1 MKRHNETKKNRVETV
16 KKRMC
21 LKETRS
27 ETNIDKGQ
35 LLPLKGRNVQ
45 YRESL
50 LRITDQR
57 QDSPK

>member
-1 MKRHNETKKNRVETV
+1 MRPKKNRVETV